1 MNFPDIIS
9 KVFAQTP
16 QGTTIKID
24 NPLCSGAGCTIMGIL
39 EKISLYL
46 LWIGAPIVTIMIIY
60 GAFQILTAGGK
71 PEQAKK
77 GGQTILYAAIGY
89 DIILVSWGV
98 VSLVKELLGVPAT

>member
-60 GAFQILTAGGK
+60 GAFLVMTAGGD
-71 PEQAKK
+71 PKK
-77 GGQTILYAAIGY
+77 VTDGTHSIVYSAVGY
-89 DIILVSWGV
+89 GIILIAWGI
-98 VSLVKELLGVPAT
+98 VSLTKELLTIL